1 MKAPG
6 VLHRISFLVIANSL
20 FIFATVLFVGME
32 NNQAK
37 IDRLIQYRFDFVSQY
52 FRAELEDHREA
63 FGSPTHPFVSDNVVL
78 NEIFQHAR
86 RSVNGL
92 GSLALLTTGDSGGYA
107 IRAVAFRESVDSY
120 DPQFWNR
127 IANGVVPE
135 NIRTHGIHVGPR
147 FTIHSG
153 DLKTIYIPVDATDPD
168 EILAITFVPE
178 EIVGGDASYN
188 WTIVLLFF
196 VTTLITLLIINLLIR
211 KFVRPLQHLVQG
223 MEKTAGGE
231 VLYKIEGVTKGEMGR
246 VASAFN
252 AMSSALWEKR
262 RQLTLSN
269 QNLTLL
275 NQRLTETL
283 DELSRANAHLSESRA
298 FLSKLIENA
307 PFAVIAT
314 GLDHKVLIFSKAA
327 TETFDIR
334 VDEAL
339 GRDLEEFFPFTPD
352 KLFPQSGDGQ
362 LTREEEMICRKPNGD
377 SFPALV
383 TRVSIREGGTNISAH
398 LFIIRDISESR
409 GFQEM
414 MISID
419 RMATRGV
426 MAGEIAHEI
435 NNYLAIIL
443 GNVELLPLLLAKGKT
458 DKVDQKLE
466 ILRATVGKIQRFSEG
481 LMGYGNEEAVFEP
494 GDLNQLI
501 ENLVTFLR
509 PQNRYDGI
517 AFDLSLSPKLPLV
530 EFDSTQMQQML
541 VNLFN
546 NAADALRE
554 QPDNRCIDITTR
566 CIPESDKVQI
576 LIADTAGGLPDDLP
590 DVIFKDRYT
599 GQRRGRGFGLV
610 IVKRIID
617 KHAGA
622 IEYDSRAGEGTTFT
636 VTLPRRV
643 ETARDESATVEAG
656 QVTS

>member
-1 MKAPG
+1 VKAPG

-20 FIFATVLFVGME
+20 FIFATVLLVGMQ

-37 IDRLIQYRFDFVSQY
+37 IDRLIQYRFDFVSRY
-52 FRAELEDHREA
+52 FRAELEDHRQA
-63 FGSPTHPFVSDNVVL
+63 FISRAEPFVSDNVVL
-78 NEIFQHAR
+78 SEIFQHAR
-86 RSVNGL
+86 RSITGL
-92 GSLALLTTGDSGGYA
+92 GSLALLTAADSGGYA
-107 IRAVAFRESVDSY
+107 VRAAAFRESVDTY
-120 DPQFWNR
+120 DPQLWDR
-127 IANGVVPE
+127 IVNGADAY
-135 NIRTHGIHVGPR
+135 NIRAHGVYVGPR
-147 FTIHSG
+147 FTTRSG
-153 DLKTIYIPVDATDPD
+153 DLKTVYIPVDAADPH
-168 EILAITFVPE
+168 EVLAITFVPD
-178 EIVGGDASYN
+178 EIIGSDANYT

-196 VTTLITLLIINLLIR
+196 VITLITLLIINLLFR

-231 VLYKIEGVTKGEMGR
+231 VLYKIEGVTRGEMGR
-246 VASAFN
+246 VASSFN

-283 DELSRANAHLSESRA
+283 GELSGTNAHLSESRA

-314 GLDHKVLIFSKAA
+314 GVDRKILVFSKAA
-327 TETFDIR
+327 TEMFDIR
-334 VDEAL
+334 VDQAL
-339 GRDLEEFFPFTPD
+339 GRDLDEFFPFSPD
-352 KLFPQSGDGQ
+352 KLFPQPGEKQ

-383 TRVSIREGGTNISAH
+383 TRVSIREGGADASAH

-466 ILRATVGKIQRFSEG
+466 LLRATVGKIQRFSEG

-501 ENLVTFLR
+501 ENLIAFLR

-517 AFDLSLSPKLPLV
+517 RFEFSLSPKLPLV
-530 EFDSTQMQQML
+530 EFDSAQMQQLL
-541 VNLFN
+541 VNLLN

-554 QPDNRCIDITTR
+554 KPNGRCIEIATHLMA
-566 CIPESDKVQI
+566 EAEKVQI
-576 LIADTAGGLPDDLP
+576 VIADTACGLPDDLR

-617 KHAGA
+617 KHAGS
-622 IEYDSRAGEGTTFT
+622 IEYDSRSTEGTTFT
-636 VTLPRRV
+636 ITLPIRAK
-643 ETARDESATVEAG
+643 TAAEPVSENEAR
-656 QVTS
+656 QVPS